1 MALTRKALHAAW
13 RERVGPVWKSRTA
26 ATGGAICVGLFAWGF
41 ARAADQAQ
49 DLFGRLVSVWPWA
62 PLILTPF
69 GFLLLVWSTRRFAPF
84 AKGSGIPQVIAAA
97 RKPGAADGFI
107 SLRTALFKVIAT
119 LLALLVGGSVGREG
133 PTVQVGAALMVAFHR
148 LLRMPVN
155 AAVIIA
161 GGAAGV
167 AAAFN
172 TPIAGVAFALEEL
185 AAAYEQ
191 RLTLLVM
198 ATVVIAG
205 LIPLSLAGDYV
216 YFGVVAGSMSALHA
230 LPAALL
236 IGVIGGAA
244 GGLFSRVSLAL
255 LKPTSFIG
263 RRPMTS
269 ALALGAVVA
278 IIGVASSNL
287 TWGTGYDTARTLVEG
302 GHQPFWFAPAK
313 FFATLASSLSGAPG
327 GVFAPSLSVGA
338 GLGGLMSSLFPEDSR
353 SAIVL
358 LGMIAY
364 FVGVV
369 RAPLTGVVIISEM
382 TANRGMILP
391 LFAAAVVADVA
402 ARAVSGKRLYHG
414 LADALTAPEPPKEKA
429 PEGSPGA

>member
-41 ARAADQAQ
+41 ARAADEAQA
-49 DLFGRLVSVWPWA
+49 LFNQLVAVWPLA
-62 PLILTPF
+62 PLILTPV

-84 AKGSGIPQVIAAA
+84 ARGSGIPQVIAAA
-97 RKPGAADGFI
+97 RQPGASDGFV
-107 SLRTALFKVIAT
+107 SMKTALFKVVAT

-133 PTVQVGAALMVAFHR
+133 PTVQVGSALMVAFHR

-216 YFGVVAGSMSALHA
+216 YFGVVSGSMSALHA

-236 IGVIGGAA
+236 IGVVGGAA

-263 RRPMTS
+263 RRPLVT
-269 ALALGAVVA
+269 ALVLGLAVA
-278 IIGVASSNL
+278 AIGVASSNL

-302 GHQPFWFAPAK
+302 GRQPFWFAPAK
-313 FFATLASSLSGAPG
+313 FFATLGSSLSGAPG
-327 GVFAPSLSVGA
+327 GVFAPSLSIGA
-338 GLGGLMSSLFPEDSR
+338 GLGGLMSDLFPDDSR
-353 SAIVL
+353 SAIAL

-402 ARAVSGKRLYHG
+402 AKAVSGKRLYHG
-414 LADALTAPEPPKEKA
+414 LADGLTAPEPDTKKA
-429 PEGSPGA
+429 PEVAPGA

>member
-1 MALTRKALHAAW
+1 MALTREALHAAW
-13 RERVGPVWKSRTA
+13 RERVGPVWKSRLA
-26 ATGGAICVGLFAWGF
+26 AGGGAVCVGLFAWGF
-41 ARAADQAQ
+41 ARAADEAQ
-49 DLFGRLVSVWPWA
+49 RAFARLVAIWPYA
-62 PLILTPF
+62 PLVLTPL
-69 GFLLLVWSTRRFAPF
+69 GFFLLVWSTRRFSPL
-84 AKGSGIPQVIAAA
+84 AKGSGIPQIIAAA
-97 RKPGAADGFI
+97 RSPSTADGFV
-107 SLRTALFKVIAT
+107 SLRTALFKVVAT

-133 PTVQVGAALMVAFHR
+133 PTVQVGAAVMVAFHR
-148 LLRMPVN
+148 LLRIPVN

-172 TPIAGVAFALEEL
+172 TPIAGVAFAVEEL

-205 LIPLSLAGDYV
+205 LVPLSLAGDYV
-216 YFGVVAGSMSALHA
+216 YFGTVSESMSALHA
-230 LPAALL
+230 LPAALVV
-236 IGVIGGAA
+236 GAIGGAA
-244 GGLFSRVSLAL
+244 GGLFSRVTLHL
-255 LKPTSFIG
+255 LKPTSFIV
-263 RRPMTS
+263 RRPLIS
-269 ALALGAVVA
+269 ATAMGVAVAV
-278 IIGVASSNL
+278 IGVLAWNL
-287 TWGTGYDTARTLVEG
+287 TWGTGYDAARTLVEG
-302 GHQPFWFAPAK
+302 GHQPLWYGPAK
-313 FFATLASSLSGAPG
+313 FAATLASSLSGAPG
-327 GVFAPSLSVGA
+327 GVFSPSLSVGA
-338 GLGGLMSSLFPEDSR
+338 GVGGALAELFPNDSR

-369 RAPLTGVVIISEM
+369 RAPLTAVVIISEM

-414 LADALTAPEPPKEKA
+414 LADGLRVEPATEKA
-429 PEGSPGA
+429 PEESPGA